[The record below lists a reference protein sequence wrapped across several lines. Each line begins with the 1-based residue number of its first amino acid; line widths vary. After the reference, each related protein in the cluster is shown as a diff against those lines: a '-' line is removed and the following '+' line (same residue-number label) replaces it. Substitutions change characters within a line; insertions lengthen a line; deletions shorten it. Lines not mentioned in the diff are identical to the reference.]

1 MKKKIT
7 YIISIAIAM
16 LIVVSS
22 VTAAGAVSNEI
33 NFDTHTESLYLLNLD
48 TDTVVYNKAAQE
60 KRYPASTTKIM
71 TYIVVSE
78 QVADL
83 DNTNVTINAD
93 VLSQLDGTE
102 SSTAG
107 LNEYVGKSLTVTQ
120 LLNCMMVS
128 SGNDA
133 ALVLADYVGGGDV
146 DKFVDLMNKKAEE
159 LGCKGTHYVNPHG
172 LQDEE
177 QYTTA
182 EDLAIITKYA
192 LTVKY
197 FPEITNTTEYFL
209 DGEEK
214 DPLTTTN
221 LLITPASD
229 YYYEYAK
236 GIKTGTTDEAGHCLI
251 STALKDGT
259 AYLCVA
265 LNAPIYDENG
275 YTLDENY
282 AAVDSKNLYEWAYSN
297 IQMKTIIAEQDKV
310 CETKINYVSNQDMLG
325 LVPEYSYST
334 MLPKDLDDS
343 KIEIKT
349 QCPEVIDAPVKKGDI
364 IGTAT
369 ISYNGEELTKVN
381 LVACETLDRSEF
393 LYSMTIAKNI
403 MTSPWFIV
411 AAIVI
416 VILFIAYLIFI
427 NRMKKT
433 KTKEVRQPR
442 DL

>member
-282 AAVDSKNLYEWAYSN
+282 AAVDSK
-297 IQMKTIIAEQDKV
+297 
-310 CETKINYVSNQDMLG
+310 KIGRAHV
-325 LVPEYSYST
+325 
-334 MLPKDLDDS
+334 
-343 KIEIKT
+343 
-349 QCPEVIDAPVKKGDI
+349 
-364 IGTAT
+364 
-369 ISYNGEELTKVN
+369 
-381 LVACETLDRSEF
+381 
-393 LYSMTIAKNI
+393 
-403 MTSPWFIV
+403 
-411 AAIVI
+411 
-416 VILFIAYLIFI
+416 
-427 NRMKKT
+427 
-433 KTKEVRQPR
+433 
-442 DL
+442 